1 MFISVGVLMRL
12 LLLIDCVVDV
22 VVVVVRK
29 HSRCPRGR

>member
-22 VVVVVRK
+22 VVVRK